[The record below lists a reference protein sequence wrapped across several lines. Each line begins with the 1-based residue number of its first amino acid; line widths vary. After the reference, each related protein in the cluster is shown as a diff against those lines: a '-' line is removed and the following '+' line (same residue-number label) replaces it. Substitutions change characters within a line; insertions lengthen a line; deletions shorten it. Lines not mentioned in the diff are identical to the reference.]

1 MIERCL
7 QRAAQS
13 IEHINLDAAKRKNT
27 SDLSQMLRNN
37 IAEKTFVFP
46 GKIRPD
52 ISGLKGKGGKVVP
65 IFSEVFM
72 IEEVYK
78 HDKSKK

>member
-1 MIERCL
+1 MHK
-7 QRAAQS
+7 AAQS
-13 IEHINLDAAKRKNT
+13 IEHINFDAAKRKNT
-27 SDLSQMLRNN
+27 TDLSQMLRNN

-46 GKIRPD
+46 GKIRSD
-52 ISGLKGKGGKVVP
+52 ISGLKGKGGKVIP

-78 HDKSKK
+78 HDKGKKWIR

>member
-1 MIERCL
+1 MHK
-7 QRAAQS
+7 AAQS
-13 IEHINLDAAKRKNT
+13 IEHINFDAAKRKNT
-27 SDLSQMLRNN
+27 TDLSQMLRNN

-46 GKIRPD
+46 GKIRSD
-52 ISGLKGKGGKVVP
+52 ISGLKGKGGKVIP

-78 HDKSKK
+78 HDKGKK